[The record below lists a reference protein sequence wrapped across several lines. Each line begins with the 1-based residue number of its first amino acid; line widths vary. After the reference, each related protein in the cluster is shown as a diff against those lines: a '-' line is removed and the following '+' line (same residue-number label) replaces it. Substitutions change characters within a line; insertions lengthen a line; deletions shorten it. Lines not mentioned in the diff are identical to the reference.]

1 MEKMATTATTRRWE
15 KIKNRGRWVRRKWEF
30 RRVEMRKRSKLFLPQ
45 RIRVRRMCS
54 QMRIIR
60 WETRFDT
67 HLWESTFSRSR
78 ARRRTHTT
86 HTHTLLSSP
95 KVDFCGYTVPHPME
109 PKMNL
114 RLQTKDGFDATEVMK
129 ESLDVLVD
137 IFDVVDKKFQ
147 KASKAFKPSS

>member
-1 MEKMATTATTRRWE
+1 MGVQESGDEK
-15 KIKNRGRWVRRKWEF
+15 KIKIISSSKDSCKTYVFTNEDHTLGNSLRYAL
-30 RRVEMRKRSKLFLPQ
+30 MRKY
-45 RIRVRRMCS
+45 V
-54 QMRIIR
+54 
-60 WETRFDT
+60 
-67 HLWESTFSRSR
+67 SRSR
-78 ARRRTHTT
+78 TRRRTHTT
-86 HTHTLLSSP
+86 RTHTLLSSP

-147 KASKAFKPSS
+147 KASNAFKPSS

>member
-1 MEKMATTATTRRWE
+1 MSSKEVGVQESGDEKKIKIISSSKDSCKTYVFTNEDHTLGNSLRYALMRKYVFSLSRASSHTHNTTR
-15 KIKNRGRWVRRKWEF
+15 
-30 RRVEMRKRSKLFLPQ
+30 
-45 RIRVRRMCS
+45 
-54 QMRIIR
+54 
-60 WETRFDT
+60 
-67 HLWESTFSRSR
+67 
-78 ARRRTHTT
+78 
-86 HTHTLLSSP
+86 THTLLSSP
-95 KVDFCGYTVPHPME
+95 KVDFCGYTVPHPMQ

>member
-1 MEKMATTATTRRWE
+1 MPKQAVHD
-15 KIKNRGRWVRRKWEF
+15 WV
-30 RRVEMRKRSKLFLPQ
+30 
-45 RIRVRRMCS
+45 
-54 QMRIIR
+54 
-60 WETRFDT
+60 
-67 HLWESTFSRSR
+67 SRCHC
-78 ARRRTHTT
+78 ARLLAAALCGLTGVLHYVG